1 MPQRG
6 GKKDTD
12 NGGKKN
18 RVALANHHSLRTPPS
33 WILTCFLSVGPAPKP
48 GGTATSW
55 WSSGRGFVDS
65 CPAVLNRHQSVI
77 AGIFWGVAGGGGLA
91 GLSCRGH
98 RLGTWYATLNFLVTS
113 GRAQE
118 TAQRPK
124 GKKSR
129 RPWETQAS
137 ECIDPKPYP
146 PCKRFQTPDCGAFSP
161 DSGERTRQG
170 RRGIS
175 VETGLSEN

>member
-6 GKKDTD
+6 GRRTRITGERKT
-12 NGGKKN
+12 
-18 RVALANHHSLRTPPS
+18 ASHWPTTHSLRTPPS

-77 AGIFWGVAGGGGLA
+77 AGVFWGVAGGGGLA

>member
-1 MPQRG
+1 MLPLRRTRTQTG
-6 GKKDTD
+6 W
-12 NGGKKN
+12 NGDLL
-18 RVALANHHSLRTPPS
+18 VVIRTG
-33 WILTCFLSVGPAPKP
+33 L
-48 GGTATSW
+48 
-55 WSSGRGFVDS
+55 RGFVPS
-65 CPAVLNRHQSVI
+65 RSQSPSVRDR
-77 AGIFWGVAGGGGLA
+77 GDLLGGCRGGGLA
-91 GLSCRGH
+91 GLSCREQ